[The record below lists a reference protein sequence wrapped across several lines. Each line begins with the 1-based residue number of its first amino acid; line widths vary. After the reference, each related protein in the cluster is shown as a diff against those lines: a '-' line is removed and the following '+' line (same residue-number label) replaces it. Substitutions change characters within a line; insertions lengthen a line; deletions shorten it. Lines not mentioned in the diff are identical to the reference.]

1 MATIDDFSRIV
12 AAISGS
18 TVVGVENFTQQ
29 CVLMP
34 TGYTAGGR
42 RPYRHESTYRID
54 DLVIT

>member
-34 TGYTAGGR
+34 TGYTAGGLTGTKVLTA
-42 RPYRHESTYRID
+42 STISS
-54 DLVIT
+54 